1 MQIFLRV
8 KGLVVI
14 FENIGATLEKCRGII
29 KIVLLWWKGLF
40 ANIIKGRDL
49 FAKGKRVEGLFID

>member
-1 MQIFLRV
+1 LRG
-8 KGLVVI
+8 KGSVVI
-14 FENIGATLEKCRGII
+14 FENIEATLENYRGII
-29 KIVLLWWKGLF
+29 EIMLLWWKGLF

>member
-1 MQIFLRV
+1 M
-8 KGLVVI
+8 VVI

-40 ANIIKGRDL
+40 ANIIKGKDL